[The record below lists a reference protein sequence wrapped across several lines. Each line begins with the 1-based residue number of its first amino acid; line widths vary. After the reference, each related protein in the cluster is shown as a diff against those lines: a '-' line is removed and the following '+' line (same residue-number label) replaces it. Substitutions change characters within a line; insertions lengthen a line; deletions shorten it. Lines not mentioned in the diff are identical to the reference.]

1 MNLGIA
7 NISINKED
15 FGTYGVNQGRN
26 ETIQIACQAVLGQKT
41 FDIRSIITPAEYT
54 ALGFKQTPAEAR
66 NNLNLLAQRKRIRI
80 TSSLNGELIQYDS
93 FMINSPYTFT
103 LMGGYEVEGTD
114 EGEILVLS
122 IDNIDKVCIQE
133 QEHIVRTYTLLA
145 GATVLNLGFTYK
157 LGVNLTEQVGSIKV
171 TRLGKRMY
179 RNIDNVVASLG
190 AEGNYHEIDSGNGL
204 GTALEFNVAPLEDEI
219 VSIDFGYY
227 TADANIEV
235 SSSMERLQSVMVAIA
250 YDAAEGIHGDTNIAR
265 YLAASPNE
273 IERNT
278 FGNMVIDHE
287 VRLNNLVLGSS
298 SIADALSKFSSNAH
312 FETVHGRLGIESD
325 VYFNTTTKKPMYH
338 DGTLWRDWA
347 GGGTGSTS
355 QEEQHPITAT
365 DISNGYMDLD
375 FIIAAN
381 SLHFW
386 PLNGTPFTK
395 NYDYTLSEVGG
406 ITRITFLG
414 SITGSVTTSDVFI
427 TKYSV

>member
-1 MNLGIA
+1 MNLGIE
-7 NISINKED
+7 NISIKKED

-41 FDIRSIITPAEYT
+41 FDIRSIATPSAYS
-54 ALGFKQTPAEAR
+54 ALGFKQASPEAR
-66 NNLNLLAQRKRIRI
+66 DNLNLLAHRKRIKI

-93 FMINSPYTFT
+93 FIINSPYTFT
-103 LMGGYEVEGTD
+103 LVGGYEVEGTD
-114 EGEILVLS
+114 QDEVLVLS
-122 IDNIDKVCIQE
+122 IDTFDKVCIQE
-133 QEHIVRTYTLLA
+133 QEHIVKTYTLLA
-145 GATVLNLGFTYK
+145 GATLLNLGFDYEV
-157 LGVNLTEQVGSIKV
+157 GINPTEQIGSIKV

-179 RNIDNVVASLG
+179 RNTDNVVASLG

-227 TADANIEV
+227 TAEANIEV

-250 YDAAEGIHGDTNIAR
+250 YDTAEGLHGDDNISR

-312 FETVHGRLGIESD
+312 FETVHSRPGIESD

-347 GGGTGSTS
+347 GGGTGSTPK
-355 QEEQHPITAT
+355 EEQHPITAT
-365 DISNGYMDLD
+365 VISNGYMDLN
-375 FIIAAN
+375 FIIAVD

-386 PLNGTPFTK
+386 PLSGTPFTK

-406 ITRITFLG
+406 KTRITFLS

-427 TKYSV
+427 TKYLV